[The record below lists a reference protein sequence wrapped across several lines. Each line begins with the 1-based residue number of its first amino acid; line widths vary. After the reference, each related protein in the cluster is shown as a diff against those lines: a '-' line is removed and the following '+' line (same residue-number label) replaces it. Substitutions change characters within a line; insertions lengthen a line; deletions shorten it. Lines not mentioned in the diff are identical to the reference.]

1 MIDDCTI
8 IMGGQACVRWGW
20 HFRTDMEAMVI
31 MGELELS
38 RGHRSGSCSFDRIFP
53 NEIPFFISLLPL
65 SFFPERPRADYVLLL
80 PTQALQAAVQKIHT
94 YVATLEEKMEAM
106 EKKKK
111 SGST

>member
-1 MIDDCTI
+1 M
-8 IMGGQACVRWGW
+8 
-20 HFRTDMEAMVI
+20 I
-31 MGELELS
+31 MGELEVS
-38 RGHRSGSCSFDRIFP
+38 RGRRSGSCSFDRLFF
-53 NEIPFFISLLPL
+53 NEITFFSFSLRDHELI
-65 SFFPERPRADYVLLL
+65 FVLLI